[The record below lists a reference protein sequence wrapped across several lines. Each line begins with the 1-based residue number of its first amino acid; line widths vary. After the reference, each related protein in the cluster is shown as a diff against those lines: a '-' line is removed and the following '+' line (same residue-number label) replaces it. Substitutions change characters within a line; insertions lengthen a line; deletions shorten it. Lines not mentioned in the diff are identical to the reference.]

1 MAAEEGKKYAE
12 AATQEPAA
20 STAAPPAGTKDG
32 VDIAAAAAG
41 AANGAGS
48 ATSEEA
54 EGEGDD
60 DEPCPKVS
68 GFGNKKSMAAKSSPY
83 VKPQGEGGYTA

>member
-1 MAAEEGKKYAE
+1 MAAEERKKHAE

-41 AANGAGS
+41 AANGEGS
-48 ATSEEA
+48 ATR
-54 EGEGDD
+54 G
-60 DEPCPKVS
+60 S
-68 GFGNKKSMAAKSSPY
+68 GRWG
-83 VKPQGEGGYTA
+83 